1 MALYCGEVRE
11 SRRCLEPRASH
22 RPDAVDRATAGRTRA
37 LRPQPLGCGA
47 SGERAKIILGLTA
60 GETKKEIAQQLGTV
74 GQTVRRWEQRFLQHG
89 AEGLDDAPRSGRP
102 PVLQPETIAQIVYK
116 NTQET
121 PSDSTHWSTRS
132 LAQEVQVSASSV
144 GRIWRA
150 HDLKPHRVR
159 TFKLSND
166 RYFAEK
172 TDDVVQLYLNP
183 PPDSI
188 VWSADEQCQIQA
200 LSRTQ
205 PGLPCAAG
213 HCSPKTHDYKRH
225 GTTTL
230 FAAMDVLGGEIVHMF
245 RTQHRHQ
252 EWIQFLSLIEER
264 TPLPPAAP
272 GSTPSNAC
280 LATCGKSVCDAAPQT
295 AWRHCNKPL
304 VSI

>member
-1 MALYCGEVRE
+1 M
-11 SRRCLEPRASH
+11 
-22 RPDAVDRATAGRTRA
+22 
-37 LRPQPLGCGA
+37 
-47 SGERAKIILGLTA
+47 
-60 GETKKEIAQQLGTV
+60 
-74 GQTVRRWEQRFLQHG
+74 
-89 AEGLDDAPRSGRP
+89 
-102 PVLQPETIAQIVYK
+102 
-116 NTQET
+116 
-121 PSDSTHWSTRS
+121 
-132 LAQEVQVSASSV
+132 AQEVQVSPSSV

-213 HCSPKTHDYKRH
+213 HCATKTHDYKRH

-230 FAAMDVLGGEIVHMF
+230 FAAMDVLRGEIVHMF

-264 TPLPPAAP
+264 TPLGKQIHLIMDNYSAHKHAAVGAWLAEHPRFHIHPTPPH
-272 GSTPSNAC
+272 SHQRL
-280 LATCGKSVCDAAPQT
+280 LAQRRRTRV
-295 AWRHCNKPL
+295 
-304 VSI
+304 

>member
-1 MALYCGEVRE
+1 V
-11 SRRCLEPRASH
+11 
-22 RPDAVDRATAGRTRA
+22 
-37 LRPQPLGCGA
+37 Q
-47 SGERAKIILGLTA
+47 RAKIILGLTV
-60 GETKKEIAQQLGTV
+60 GETKKEIAQQLGIV
-74 GQTVRRWEQRFLQHG
+74 RQTVRRWEQRFLQHG

-102 PVLQPETIAQIVYK
+102 PVLQPEKIAQIVYK
-116 NTQET
+116 TTQET

-183 PPDSI
+183 PPHSI

-205 PGLPCAAG
+205 PGLTCAAG
-213 HCSPKTHDYKRH
+213 TIVRPRPTIISATERLLCSPRWMCSEARSCTCFGRN
-225 GTTTL
+225 T
-230 FAAMDVLGGEIVHMF
+230 VI
-245 RTQHRHQ
+245 RN
-252 EWIQFLSLIEER
+252 
-264 TPLPPAAP
+264 
-272 GSTPSNAC
+272 GSNS
-280 LATCGKSVCDAAPQT
+280 
-295 AWRHCNKPL
+295 
-304 VSI
+304 